1 MDAMMLDR
9 RDFVRQLLIDR
20 GDLLV
25 VSGLG
30 SATYDVA
37 AAEAAVDNAGLEWHA
52 FEDGIAAA
60 FPTELGEGAWLFV
73 EQPSALPWRR

>member
-1 MDAMMLDR
+1 MLDR

-37 AAEAAVDNAGLEWHA
+37 AAGDFRSTSICGARWAA
-52 FEDGIAAA
+52 
-60 FPTELGEGAWLFV
+60 P
-73 EQPSALPWRR
+73 R

>member
-1 MDAMMLDR
+1 MLDR

-25 VSGLG
+25 ISGLG

-37 AAEAAVDNAGLEWHA
+37 AAGDSSLNFYLWARWAA
-52 FEDGIAAA
+52 
-60 FPTELGEGAWLFV
+60 P
-73 EQPSALPWRR
+73 R